1 MNTEQMN
8 YEIQYEEVA
17 EKFNAKYAKEIPFTL
32 MKKDGI
38 YQLKDTK
45 LTKIAEPIFIV
56 NRFKSREDDTVHIKL
71 LFKVNGTFQ
80 VKDFPNSLLVPRNLE
95 TMINYGFPILNNDY
109 RNLSNHLLH
118 QQEFA
123 PMVQHYTEVGFFE
136 DKESKLLVFGLD
148 EVFGWSNSRDT
159 MPLVFDQERSNFNVT
174 PAGSLDEWLK
184 MVKEEVVGNTPLEF
198 ILACGFSSAIVGY
211 LYQNDYPVD
220 TLMINLTGDSTTGKT
235 TAGMLAVSTF
245 GAPTKK
251 QKGLFSTWNG
261 TSNAILQSLVGNFGV
276 PYLIDELSMSNA
288 GDFSSLLYSI
298 ADGRN
303 KKRLTK
309 ELSFQNV
316 GEFATTILSTGELS
330 ILSKSANNTGLK
342 LRALEFTNEQWT
354 TSAVNSENI
363 KNCVSKNYGVAG
375 KAFVQFLVKNPNYI
389 DAFVKAN
396 TKGFKKVLVESP
408 FRERLAAKYAII
420 LAAAQIA
427 NEVFSFKFNVDEI
440 RTFIVERDAMLV
452 DSRDIGKAA
461 WNHMLQFVQQHQ
473 NQFIYDNTIN
483 NSYEIVGKIKTT
495 NAKLEVS
502 ILKSVFEKAMHD
514 FGYQDTQ
521 TILKNWKKRG
531 WLDYEGG
538 RLTERIRVFSKDQQ
552 ELRQEALR
560 ETKVPKKPEDT
571 VYTMLVDEEDLQLAV
586 EC

>member
-1 MNTEQMN
+1 MNAEQMN
-8 YEIQYEEVA
+8 YEIQYEEIA
-17 EKFNAKYAKEIPFTL
+17 EKFNAKYANEIPHTL

-71 LFKVNGTFQ
+71 LYKMNGTFQ

-95 TMINYGFPILNNDY
+95 AMINYGFPILNNDY

-123 PMVQHYTEVGFFE
+123 PMVQHYTEVGFFK
-136 DKESKLLVFGLD
+136 DKESNQLVFGLD
-148 EVFGWSNSRDT
+148 EAIGWSDINT
-159 MPLVFDQERSNFNVT
+159 MPLVFDQDRSNFNVI
-174 PAGSLDEWLK
+174 PEGSLDEWMK
-184 MVKEEVVGNTPLEF
+184 MVKEEIIGNTPLEF

-211 LYQNDYPVD
+211 LHQTGYPVE
-220 TLMINLTGDSTTGKT
+220 TLLINLTGDSTTGKT

-261 TSNAILQSLVGNFGV
+261 TSNAILQSLVGNYGV
-276 PYLIDELSMSNA
+276 PYLIDELSMSKES
-288 GDFSSLLYSI
+288 DFTSFLYSI
-298 ADGRN
+298 TDGRN

-309 ELSFQNV
+309 ESSFQNV
-316 GEFATTILSTGELS
+316 GESATTILSTGELS

-342 LRALEFTNEQWT
+342 LRALEFTNVQWT

-363 KNCVSKNYGVAG
+363 KNCVMKNYGVAG

-396 TKGFKKVLVESP
+396 TEGFKKVLVESS

-440 RTFIVERDAMLV
+440 RNFIVERDAMLA

-461 WNHMLQFVQQHQ
+461 WNHMLQFIQQHQ
-473 NQFIYDNTIN
+473 NQFIYGNTIN

-502 ILKSVFEKAMHD
+502 ILRNVFEKAMHN

-521 TILKNWKKRG
+521 SILQNWRKKG
-531 WLDYEGG
+531 LLDYEAG
-538 RLTERIRVFSKDQQ
+538 RLASRKQVFSKDQQ
-552 ELRQEALR
+552 EQRQEALGVA
-560 ETKVPKKPEDT
+560 KLPKKPEDT

>member
-8 YEIQYEEVA
+8 YKIQYDEIA
-17 EKFNAKYAKEIPFTL
+17 EKFNAKYGKGNPCTL
-32 MKKDGI
+32 MKDDGI
-38 YQLKDTK
+38 WHLKENK
-45 LTKIAEPIFIV
+45 VTKISEPICV
-56 NRFKSREDDTVHIKL
+56 VSQFKSREDDTVHIKL
-71 LFKVNGTFQ
+71 LFKVKGIFQ
-80 VKDFPNSLLVPRNLE
+80 VKEFPNNLLVPRNLE
-95 TMINYGFPILNNDY
+95 NLIDYGFPILNNDY

-148 EVFGWSNSRDT
+148 EAIGASDISDT

-198 ILACGFSSAIVGY
+198 ILSCGFSSAIVGY
-211 LYQNDYPVD
+211 LYQTSYPVE
-220 TLMINLTGDSTTGKT
+220 TLLINLTGDSTTGKT

-261 TSNAILQSLVGNFGV
+261 TSNAILQSLVGNYGV
-276 PYLIDELSMSNA
+276 PYLIDELSMSKES
-288 GDFSSLLYSI
+288 DFTSFLYSI
-298 ADGRN
+298 TDGRN

-309 ELSFQNV
+309 EISFQNV
-316 GEFATTILSTGELS
+316 GESATTILSTGELS

-342 LRALEFTNEQWT
+342 LRALEFTNVQWT

-363 KNCVSKNYGVAG
+363 KNCVMKNYGVAG

-396 TKGFKKVLVESP
+396 TEGFKKVLVESP

-440 RTFIVERDAMLV
+440 RTFIVERDTMLV
-452 DSRDIGKAA
+452 DSRDIGKSA

-473 NQFIYDNTIN
+473 NQFIHDNTLN
-483 NSYEIVGKIKTT
+483 YSHEIVGKIVTT
-495 NAKLEVS
+495 KSKLEVS
-502 ILKSVFEKAMHD
+502 ILKNVFEKAMHN
-514 FGYQDTQ
+514 FGYQDVQ
-521 TILKNWKKRG
+521 SILQNWKKKG
-531 WLDYEGG
+531 LLDYEAG
-538 RLTERIRVFSKDQQ
+538 RLASRKQVFSKDQQ
-552 ELRQEALR
+552 EQRQEALGVA
-560 ETKVPKKPEDT
+560 ELPKKPADT